1 MCETHDHHH
10 FDSTG
15 KYPAFEECVTFHGH
29 SCPGLAT
36 GYRAA
41 LAAMQALSVARP
53 YDEELVTVAETN
65 ACGVDAIQLVTGC
78 TAGKGNLIIHD
89 YGKHV
94 FTFYSREKNKGVRI
108 LIKNRD
114 APDREEMDALRKKV
128 FSGIATEP
136 EQKRFYELMAEAT
149 EAVLSI
155 PQDEMLT
162 VTEVSFNPP
171 EKARIFTTVICP
183 DCGEPVADAKMQT
196 VNGKTVCATC
206 ALPKTD

>member
-1 MCETHDHHH
+1 MCETHDHQMM
-10 FDSTG
+10 SSG
-15 KYPAFEECVTFHGH
+15 KYPAFEECVKFHGH

-94 FTFYSREKNKGVRI
+94 FTFYSREKNRAVRI

-114 APDREEMDALRKKV
+114 APDREEMDDLRKKV
-128 FSGIATEP
+128 FSGTATEP
-136 EQKRFYELMAEAT
+136 EEKRFYELMAEAT
-149 EAVLSI
+149 EAILSI
-155 PQDEMLT
+155 PQDEILT
-162 VTEVSFNPP
+162 VTEVAFNPP

-206 ALPKTD
+206 ALPKTE

>member
-1 MCETHDHHH
+1 MCETHDHQH
-10 FDSTG
+10 FESAG
-15 KYPAFEECVTFHGH
+15 QYPAFEECVTFHGH

-41 LAAMQALSVARP
+41 LAAMQALGVARP

-78 TAGKGNLIIHD
+78 TAGKGNLVIHD

-94 FTFYSREKNKGVRI
+94 FTFYAREKNKAVRI
-108 LIKNRD
+108 LIKNREM
-114 APDREEMDALRKKV
+114 PDRAEMDSLRKKV
-128 FSGIATEP
+128 FAGTVNET
-136 EQKRFYELMAEAT
+136 EQKRFYGLMAEAT
-149 EAVLSI
+149 EELLLI

-162 VTEVSFNPP
+162 VTEVAYNPP
-171 EKARIFTTVICP
+171 EKARIFQTVICP

-196 VNGKTVCATC
+196 VNGKAVCATC
-206 ALPKTD
+206 ALPKTE

>member
-114 APDREEMDALRKKV
+114 APDREEMDTLRKKV
-128 FSGIATEP
+128 FSGTATEP
-136 EQKRFYELMAEAT
+136 EEKRFYELMAEAT